1 LAETGYAEGKNVA
14 IEHRWAGSEY
24 ERFRFFAADLV
35 DRRVTIIFAGGGG
48 AAASAAKAATAII
61 PIVFVSAGDPV
72 ELGLVAGLN
81 RPGGNVTGVSF
92 LSSELE
98 AKRLELLHELVP
110 NATMVAVIMNRNF
123 LDATKHLRNVE
134 EAGRARALPLL
145 VLNASSERA
154 IDAAFASLVQERAG
168 ALLVLADAFLFSRRE
183 QLVALAARHAI
194 PAMYSYREFATAGGL
209 ASYATS
215 LVDAYRQAGIYA
227 GRILNGEKPADLPVV
242 EASKFEFVINL
253 KTAKALGITVPQTL
267 LVRADEAIE

>member
-1 LAETGYAEGKNVA
+1 MRRREFIATFGGAVVWPLTGHAQQPTMPVIGFLTSSPPDAIKDLMSAFRRGLAETGYVEGKNVA

-134 EAGRARALPLL
+134 EAGRALGLSLR
-145 VLNASSERA
+145 VLNASSERD
-154 IDAAFASLVQERAG
+154 IDAAFATLVQERAG

-194 PAMYSYREFATAGGL
+194 PAMYSYR
-209 ASYATS
+209 
-215 LVDAYRQAGIYA
+215 
-227 GRILNGEKPADLPVV
+227 
-242 EASKFEFVINL
+242 
-253 KTAKALGITVPQTL
+253 
-267 LVRADEAIE
+267 